1 MEHFIMSR
9 KEMARPGLVRAALD
23 GKICNQ
29 EGSKALGMSV
39 RQFRRLKAACRERGY
54 EALAHGNRGR
64 PSPRRIDP
72 EILDRVNALIRL
84 KYGGFNDCHLA
95 EKLREVEKITISREK
110 VRQLRQERGEPAQR
124 KRRAPAHRSR
134 RLREASAGSLVL
146 IDGSNHF
153 WFEDRGPR
161 GTLIGAQDD
170 ATGEIL
176 TLVFRPTEDLHGYCE
191 LVRRLAG
198 THGLPVN
205 LYGDHSGILIRND
218 THWSLEEQ
226 LAGSQAPTQFGR
238 MLADLGV
245 GFIAAHSPQA
255 KGRIERLWETLQDRL
270 VAEFRLRGI
279 HATEAAEAFL
289 PAFIADFNH
298 RFARPAREKESAWRR
313 PPRDLDCLLACR
325 YQRKVARDNTA
336 TIPGRWIQLPAR
348 NRDRSRQG
356 HTIQLREL
364 LDGRLLAFADGQLIA
379 SQTAPPGPFTLVPRH
394 GLARRRKAGL
404 IPVPKPEP
412 CTRKKIP
419 VHKPATQQYKPA
431 PNHPWRTS
439 PAVLQVTN

>member
-1 MEHFIMSR
+1 MSS
-9 KEMARPGLVRAALD
+9 KEMVRPGLVQAALE
-23 GKICNQ
+23 GKICNR

-39 RQFRRLKAACRERGY
+39 RQFRRLKAACRELGPKG
-54 EALAHGNRGR
+54 LVHGNRGR
-64 PSPRRIDP
+64 PSPRRTDP

-84 KYGGFNDCHLA
+84 KYSGFNDCHVT

-124 KRRAPAHRSR
+124 KRRAPVHRSR

-146 IDGSNHF
+146 IDGSDHL

-161 GTLIGAQDD
+161 CTLIGAQDD

-176 TLVFRPTEDLHGYCE
+176 ALIFRPREDLHGYCQ
-191 LVRRLAG
+191 LLSRLAG

-205 LYGDHSGILIRND
+205 LYGDHSGILVRND
-218 THWSLEEQ
+218 DHWSLEEQ
-226 LAGSQAPTQFGR
+226 LAGSRTPTQFGR

-279 HATEAAEAFL
+279 NSPEAAEAFL
-289 PAFIADFNH
+289 ASFMADFNR
-298 RFARPAREKESAWRR
+298 RFARPARSEISVWRR
-313 PPRDLDCLLACR
+313 PPRDLDRVLACR

-336 TIPGRWIQLPAR
+336 SIPGRWIQLPAR
-348 NRDRSRQG
+348 DRNRSWQG
-356 HTIQLREL
+356 STVQLREL
-364 LDGRLLAFADGQLIA
+364 LDGKLLAFAEGQLIA
-379 SQTAPPGPFTLVPRH
+379 SQPAPPGHFTLVPRK
-394 GLARRRKAGL
+394 GVARREKAGL
-404 IPVPKPEP
+404 VPMPKPALRPAKEP
-412 CTRKKIP
+412 ARKTDQRP
-419 VHKPATQQYKPA
+419 NKPAA
-431 PNHPWRTS
+431 NHPWKTQR
-439 PAVLQVTN
+439 AVLQTTS